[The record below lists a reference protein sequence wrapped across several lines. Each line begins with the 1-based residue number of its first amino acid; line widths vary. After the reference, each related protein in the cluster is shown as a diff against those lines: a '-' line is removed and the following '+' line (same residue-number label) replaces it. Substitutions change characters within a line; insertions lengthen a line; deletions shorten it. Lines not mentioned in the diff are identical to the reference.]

1 MIVHGRSLINSF
13 LNSIQLTS
21 LVLATRHGQH
31 GASMSLSP
39 SPILRR
45 RRPRR
50 LSRGSRRRNLP
61 RQSEAVSTA
70 VKMGI
75 YSRMP
80 AIRSALVV
88 TALWL
93 VATGIYFAFRD
104 DVITRLI
111 SGQMELQNTYEDR
124 TGELRA
130 QIDRIMGQQFL
141 DQEQVEQRVN
151 ALLQRQARISLSL
164 DKVEQKQAATLT
176 DVEERID
183 TRARQMQSVLVDLG
197 IDAGRASAKGVVG
210 GPFVPVT
217 PPQSAT
223 SDFERRLSRI
233 DIGRA
238 QIDRFRQTLV
248 AIPVRKPVI
257 GEIETTSQ
265 FGMRMHPLLRRLAIH
280 TGIDLRGDTG
290 EPVRATATGKV
301 TIAGRAG
308 GYGKM
313 VEISHGN
320 RLATR
325 YAHLSE
331 ISVKIGQV
339 VRIGEIIGR
348 IGSTGRATGPHLHYE
363 TRVNGEAV
371 DPQKFLRAGSTL
383 GDV

>member
-1 MIVHGRSLINSF
+1 
-13 LNSIQLTS
+13 
-21 LVLATRHGQH
+21 
-31 GASMSLSP
+31 MSLSP
-39 SPILRR
+39 RPVLRR
-45 RRPRR
+45 GRPRR
-50 LSRGSRRRNLP
+50 LSRRSRSRNRPSRR
-61 RQSEAVSTA
+61 ATITTA
-70 VKMGI
+70 VKMAI
-75 YSRMP
+75 CSHMP
-80 AIRSALVV
+80 AIRSALIV
-88 TALWL
+88 TAVWL
-93 VATGIYFAFRD
+93 IATGIYFAFRD

-111 SGQMELQNTYEDR
+111 DGQMDLQVTNEDR
-124 TGELRA
+124 IAELRA
-130 QIDRIMGQQFL
+130 QVDRIMGQQFF
-141 DQEQVEQRVN
+141 DQEQVKQRAN

-164 DKVEQKQAATLT
+164 DKVEQKQAETLT
-176 DVEERID
+176 EVEDHID
-183 TRARQMQSVLVDLG
+183 TRARQMHSVLADLG
-197 IDAGRASAKGVVG
+197 INAGRALAEGAPG
-210 GPFVPVT
+210 RPFVPVK
-217 PPQSAT
+217 PPQSVA
-223 SDFERRLSRI
+223 SDFERQLYRI
-233 DIGRA
+233 DVGRA
-238 QIDRFRQTLV
+238 QIDRLRQTLV
-248 AIPVRKPVI
+248 AVPVRKPVI

-320 RLATR
+320 GLATR

>member
-1 MIVHGRSLINSF
+1 
-13 LNSIQLTS
+13 
-21 LVLATRHGQH
+21 
-31 GASMSLSP
+31 
-39 SPILRR
+39 
-45 RRPRR
+45 
-50 LSRGSRRRNLP
+50 
-61 RQSEAVSTA
+61 
-70 VKMGI
+70 
-75 YSRMP
+75 MP

-124 TGELRA
+124 IGELRA
-130 QIDRIMGQQFL
+130 QVERIMGQQFL
-141 DQEQVEQRVN
+141 DQEQVKQRVN
-151 ALLQRQARISLSL
+151 ALLQRQAHISLSL
-164 DKVEQKQAATLT
+164 DKVEQKQAETLT
-176 DVEERID
+176 EVEDHID
-183 TRARQMQSVLVDLG
+183 TRARQMHTVLAELG
-197 IDAGRASAKGVVG
+197 INAGRASAEGAPG
-210 GPFVPVT
+210 RPFVLVKQP
-217 PPQSAT
+217 AD
-223 SDFERRLSRI
+223 DFERQLYRI
-233 DIGRA
+233 DVGRA
-238 QIDRFRQTLV
+238 QIDRYRQTLI

-257 GEIETTSQ
+257 GEIEMTSQ
-265 FGMRMHPLLRRLAIH
+265 FGRRMHPLLRRLAIH
-280 TGIDLRGDTG
+280 TGIDLRGDVG

-308 GYGKM
+308 GYGNM

-320 RLATR
+320 GLATR
-325 YAHLSE
+325 YAHLSV
-331 ISVKIGQV
+331 INVKIGQV